1 MADASTKVGTTTQI
15 VHIGSGTSLAA
26 NAINPSSDVSTALS
40 STNLA
45 KYPRADVQLYV
56 QHTTSMSSASQ
67 AIYLYRR
74 DLNFDGS
81 NDEPVPNTATN
92 TLYKAKFM
100 GAFIAQPASVTS
112 NSHSSAMQVTDVPL
126 PGNCECEFYIENGTN
141 ASILAGWT
149 LKVIPKTD
157 VGSTT

>member
-1 MADASTKVGTTTQI
+1 MPDASSKIGTTTQI
-15 VHIGSGTSLAA
+15 VHIGSGASLAA
-26 NAINPSSDVSTALS
+26 GAISGTADISTALT

-45 KYPRADVQLYV
+45 LYPRADVQLLV
-56 QHTTSMSSASQ
+56 RHTTSMSSASQ

-74 DLNFDGS
+74 DLNFDS
-81 NDEPVPNTATN
+81 TNDEPIPNTATN

-126 PGNCECEFYIENGTN
+126 PGNCQCEFYIENGTN
-141 ASILAGWT
+141 ANILAGWT
-149 LKVIPKTD
+149 LKVLPKTD
-157 VGSTT
+157 VGATA

>member
-1 MADASTKVGTTTQI
+1 MADASTKIGTTTQL

-26 NAINPSSDVSTALS
+26 NAINPSSDVSVALT

-45 KYPRADVQLYV
+45 MYPRADVQLYI
-56 QHTTSMSSASQ
+56 QNTTSMSSASQ
-67 AIYLYRR
+67 AIFLYRR
-74 DLNFDGS
+74 DLNFDGT
-81 NDEPVPNTATN
+81 NYEPVPVTATN

-112 NSHSSAMQVTDVPL
+112 NSHSSAMQIVDVPL
-126 PGNCECEFYIENGTN
+126 PGNCQCEFYIENATN

-149 LKVIPKTD
+149 LKVLPKTD
-157 VGSTT
+157 VGATA